1 MILSQINSAI
11 GDFFFEIV
19 VKMVSMN
26 IKAYSLEADLKTN
39 IEAVALPAEAV
50 LLVIQVEVTIIF
62 KN

>member
-1 MILSQINSAI
+1 
-11 GDFFFEIV
+11 
-19 VKMVSMN
+19 MVSMN

-39 IEAVALPAEAV
+39 LEAVALPAEAV